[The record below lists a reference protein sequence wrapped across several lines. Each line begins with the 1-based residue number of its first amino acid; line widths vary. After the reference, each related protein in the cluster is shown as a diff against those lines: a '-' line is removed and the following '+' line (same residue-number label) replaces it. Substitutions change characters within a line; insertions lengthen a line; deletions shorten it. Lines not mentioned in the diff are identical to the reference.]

1 MQDGNRMPAP
11 KNTPSKGDKGEKKKA
26 ARDLVQLKHVEVTP
40 QKPVTLSDTLKEQIE
55 HIKEEQGPQGTLSED
70 EFAAISAIAEN
81 KRLFLVR
88 IQLIVN
94 QARVPLGKEML
105 HDEEIR
111 SLMDSLVERGYV
123 NSQSVTTEGLG
134 PREVYT
140 LTDEGKDLLQ

>member
-1 MQDGNRMPAP
+1 MPAP